1 MNKEA
6 IKKILSEK
14 HNSFIDYIKSLSDND
29 FIYKSNT
36 AKWSAG
42 QQLQHIYLSVRP
54 INIALLIP
62 KFILNFL
69 FGKPHQN
76 RPYEEIVV
84 TYQTSLL
91 NGGKAGSQ
99 FIPKNVS
106 IGKKII
112 LIDDLTEL
120 IKSLNEKIERLS
132 EQDLD
137 KYALPHPLIG
147 KISIREMLYFT
158 IYHVQHHHK
167 SVIENI
173 K

>member
-1 MNKEA
+1 MNKES
-6 IKKILSEK
+6 IKKELTDK
-14 HNSFIDYIKSLSDND
+14 HNSFIDYINSLSEND
-29 FIYKSNT
+29 FIYKNNT

-54 INIALLIP
+54 VNLAMLIP
-62 KFILNFL
+62 KFILRFL
-69 FGKPHQN
+69 FGKPYQN
-76 RPYEEIVV
+76 RTYEELVV
-84 TYQTSLL
+84 TYQKSLL

-106 IGKKII
+106 IGKRKI
-112 LIDDLTEL
+112 LIDDLARL
-120 IKSLNEKIERLS
+120 INSLNEKIEGLS

-137 KYALPHPLIG
+137 KYILPHPLIG

-167 SVIENI
+167 GIVDNSI
-173 K
+173 

>member
-1 MNKEA
+1 MNKES
-6 IKKILSEK
+6 IKKELSDK
-14 HNSFIDYIKSLSDND
+14 HNSFIEYINSLSDND
-29 FIYKSNT
+29 FMYKSNS

-76 RPYEEIVV
+76 R
-84 TYQTSLL
+84 TYDELVLAYQKSLL
-91 NGGKAGSQ
+91 NGGKAGPQ

-106 IGKKII
+106 IGKKNE
-112 LIDDLTEL
+112 LIDDLNQL
-120 IKSLNEKIERLS
+120 INSLNEKIERLS

-137 KYALPHPLIG
+137 KYMLPHPLIG

-167 SVIENI
+167 SVVENI

>member
-1 MNKEA
+1 MNKES
-6 IKKILSEK
+6 IKKELSDK
-14 HNSFIDYIKSLSDND
+14 HNSFIDYINSLSDND
-29 FIYKSNT
+29 FMYTSNS

-54 INIALLIP
+54 VNIALLIP
-62 KFILNFL
+62 KFILHFL

-76 RPYEEIVV
+76 RTYDELVV
-84 TYQTSLL
+84 AYQKSLL
-91 NGGKAGSQ
+91 NGGKAGPQ

-106 IGKKII
+106 IGKKNE
-112 LIDDLTEL
+112 LIDDLNQL
-120 IKSLNEKIERLS
+120 INSLNEKIERLS

-137 KYALPHPLIG
+137 KYMLPHPLIG

-167 SVIENI
+167 SVVENI